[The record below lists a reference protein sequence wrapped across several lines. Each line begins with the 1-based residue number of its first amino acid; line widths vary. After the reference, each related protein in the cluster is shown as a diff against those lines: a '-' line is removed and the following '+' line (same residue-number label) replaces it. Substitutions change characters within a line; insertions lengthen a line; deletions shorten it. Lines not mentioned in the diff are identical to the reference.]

1 MRVRRTDPV
10 SDVVEQ
16 TGVWFSSL
24 GVPRAAG
31 QMFGYLLAC
40 DPEEQSATA
49 IAEGTGMSR
58 ASVSSSAKLLLSMGA
73 LEERHRVGDRKTYY
87 RMRRDWWIVMA
98 TAKISGFE
106 QLADMARRTLAAGGL
121 DRTDGLEELV
131 EFSEFWATEI
141 PRLAERWYGRHE
153 NDEKEE
159 A

>member
-1 MRVRRTDPV
+1 MTDRRQDAL

-40 DPEEQSATA
+40 DPDEQSAA
-49 IAEGTGMSR
+49 EIAERTGMSR
-58 ASVSSSAKLLLSMGA
+58 ASVSSSARLLQSMNA
-73 LEERHRVGDRKTYY
+73 IEERHRVGDRKTYY
-87 RMRRDWWIVMA
+87 RMRRDWWIEMA

-106 QLADMARRTLAAGGL
+106 QLADLARRTRAAGGL
-121 DRTDGLEELV
+121 TRTDGLDELI

-141 PRLAERWYGRHE
+141 PKLAERWYGRH
-153 NDEKEE
+153 DGKEE